1 MNYLLSLIFTLLIL
15 SSCSSDD
22 TKVDSVQS
30 MTHYNLA
37 LELAQ
42 YHLYENSLEEFDL
55 AIKFDPS
62 NINAY
67 RKKGIVQFGLKKY

>member
-15 SSCSSDD
+15 SSCGSDE
-22 TKVDSVQS
+22 TKNDSVQS

-42 YHLYENSLEEFDL
+42 YSLFENALAEFDL

-62 NINAY
+62 NI
-67 RKKGIVQFGLKKY
+67 KD